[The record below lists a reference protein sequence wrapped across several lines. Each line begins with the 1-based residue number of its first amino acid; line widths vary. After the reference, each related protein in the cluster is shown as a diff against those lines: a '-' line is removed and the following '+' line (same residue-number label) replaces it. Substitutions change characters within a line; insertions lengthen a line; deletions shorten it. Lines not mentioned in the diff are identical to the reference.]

1 MYAYSNPWNELD
13 PHAIPD
19 LTIFELTAE
28 EACELYEDEVSD
40 YMACFEFR
48 LAPMCSK
55 TREKM
60 YATMIEEL
68 SIKGGWFYQYCFP
81 GCLPDSDPVG
91 PFASPQLA
99 EKAAQDEAAE

>member
-1 MYAYSNPWNELD
+1 MYAYSNPARETD

-28 EACELYEDEVSD
+28 EVVPMYEDEVSD

-48 LAPMCSK
+48 MASMDSRV
-55 TREKM
+55 REKM

-68 SIKGGWFYQYCFP
+68 GIKGGWFYQYCFP